1 MICPIERKM
10 KRIIY
15 AKILLA
21 VLSMVLL
28 LPADLLSQGLGKR
41 TDLDQKVMTFLEKR
55 QGSWQGSECSGVRRK
70 NPVRSDHQKQVSEGA
85 RNRDLYRSLHDLI
98 AWALSKTGGKVIT
111 IEIDEKRY
119 RQALANFR
127 EAGLSEYIDARLAD
141 AHQLVKELP
150 GPFDFVFCDADKEW
164 YKRYFIDLYPKL
176 EAGGCYTAHN
186 VSARS
191 WGMGEGTK
199 EFLDYVKSLR
209 SMKTTVD
216 ESGGGLSISYK
227 Q

>member
-1 MICPIERKM
+1 M

-21 VLSMVLL
+21 VLGLVFL
-28 LPADLLSQGLGKR
+28 LPADLLSQGPGKR
-41 TDLDQKVMTFLEKR
+41 TDLDQKVKTFLEKR
-55 QGSWQGSECSGVRRK
+55 QGSW
-70 NPVRSDHQKQVSEGA
+70 
-85 RNRDLYRSLHDLI
+85 HDLNVPASDGKSLYDLIIKNKYRKALEIGTSTGHSTIYI
-98 AWALSKTGGKVIT
+98 AWALSKTGGKVTT

-141 AHQLVKELP
+141 AHRLVKELP
-150 GPFDFVFCDADKEW
+150 GPFDFVFCDADKDW

-186 VSARS
+186 VSGRS

-199 EFLDYVKSLR
+199 EFLDYVKSLH

-216 ESGGGLSISYK
+216 ESGGGLLISYK

>member
-1 MICPIERKM
+1 M

-21 VLSMVLL
+21 VLGLVFL
-28 LPADLLSQGLGKR
+28 LPADLLSRGLGKR
-41 TDLDQKVMTFLEKR
+41 TDLDQKVITFLEKR
-55 QGSWQGSECSGVRRK
+55 QGSW
-70 NPVRSDHQKQVSEGA
+70 
-85 RNRDLYRSLHDLI
+85 HDLNVPASDGKILYDLIIKNKYRKALEIGTSTGHSTIYI
-98 AWALSKTGGKVIT
+98 AWALSKTGGKVTT

-150 GPFDFVFCDADKEW
+150 GPFDFVFCDADKDW

-176 EAGGCYTAHN
+176 ETGGCYTAHN
-186 VSARS
+186 VSGRS

-209 SMKTTVD
+209 SLKTTVD
-216 ESGGGLSISYK
+216 QSGGGLSISYK